1 MANSVHH
8 NDNSAQEFPKHWER
22 VTADNGLTRHGFRR
36 FKTTQLIN
44 LRFLEDEIAALD
56 HIIYK
61 AGLSLGLD
69 PSSSDGLGLRDNL
82 RDTDAAQVKE
92 RITQEMVL
100 KLRSLI
106 KEYNDALIAFNQIMT
121 METFS
126 LMDDERQSSLRTDLS
141 LHAIYNTRLIRAN
154 LGTRSRTDPFQR
166 RIHKYL
172 RDLRYWRL
180 SKRDK
185 NRSEVPGTP
194 STGHRWHYQNTV
206 LVAEV
211 VGRVT
216 TAVIIAVFLVIPLVI
231 LEYQPKNIQVAVV
244 SAFILVFS
252 FTVSSMLK
260 ISNLETMAVSAAYAA
275 VLATFVTN
283 DH

>member
-1 MANSVHH
+1 
-8 NDNSAQEFPKHWER
+8 
-22 VTADNGLTRHGFRR
+22 
-36 FKTTQLIN
+36 
-44 LRFLEDEIAALD
+44 
-56 HIIYK
+56 
-61 AGLSLGLD
+61 
-69 PSSSDGLGLRDNL
+69 
-82 RDTDAAQVKE
+82 
-92 RITQEMVL
+92 MVV
-100 KLRSLI
+100 KLRGLI

-126 LMDDERQSSLRTDLS
+126 LMDDERQSSLRTDFS
-141 LHAIYNTRLIRAN
+141 LHAIYNTRLIRTD

-180 SKRDK
+180 SKRDR
-185 NRSEVPGTP
+185 NHSEAPGTS

-206 LVAEV
+206 LIAEV
-211 VGRVT
+211 IEPVT
-216 TAVIIAVFLVIPLVI
+216 TAVIIAVFLVI
-231 LEYQPKNIQVAVV
+231 LEYQPKNVQVAVV
-244 SAFILVFS
+244 STFILVFS
-252 FTVSSMLK
+252 FIVSSMLK

>member
-1 MANSVHH
+1 MANSVQHSA
-8 NDNSAQEFPKHWER
+8 NSAQEFPQHWEK
-22 VTADNGLTRHGFRR
+22 VTADSDLTRHGFRR

-44 LRFLEDEIAALD
+44 LRFLEDEIVELD
-56 HIIYK
+56 RIIYQ
-61 AGLSLGLD
+61 ASLSLGFD
-69 PSSSDGLGLRDNL
+69 PSSSDTLGLRDNL
-82 RDTDAAQVKE
+82 RNTDAPRVKE
-92 RITQEMVL
+92 KITQEMVL
-100 KLRSLI
+100 KLRDLI

-141 LHAIYNTRLIRAN
+141 LHAIYNTRLIRTD

-185 NRSEVPGTP
+185 NRTEVSGTP
-194 STGHRWHYQNTV
+194 STAHRWHYQNTV
-206 LVAEV
+206 LIAEV

-216 TAVIIAVFLVIPLVI
+216 TAVIIAVFLVVPLVI
-231 LEYQPKNIQVAVV
+231 LGYQPKNIQVAVISV
-244 SAFILVFS
+244 FILVFS
-252 FTVSSMLK
+252 FVVSSMLK